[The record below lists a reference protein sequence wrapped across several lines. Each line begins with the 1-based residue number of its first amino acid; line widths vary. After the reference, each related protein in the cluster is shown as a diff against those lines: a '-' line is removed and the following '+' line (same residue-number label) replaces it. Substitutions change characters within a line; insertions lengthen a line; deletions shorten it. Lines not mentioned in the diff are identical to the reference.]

1 MREDFIE
8 FKKYYIE
15 AASQLVKD
23 SFFMESINH
32 KFQHSICVLQYGRR
46 ILYQTPEL
54 KSQSDDF
61 KNMAQK
67 ALLFHDVG
75 RFEEAVMRYHTPDL
89 EKNPTVLNRYDH
101 GLIGYEKLK
110 NNPLYN
116 DIRIL
121 LAIFYHGKMM
131 DQVKKSSLWE
141 EAQKSPYAQD
151 CEKILYLV
159 RDADK
164 MALLKDIKEKDR
176 LRKDIFFK
184 LLSKEALEA
193 GLSQEVKEQFF
204 ACRPVLSQSVT
215 SFADRI
221 LFVLAWIFDLNYVR
235 TKEIFKENGYA
246 EHLLKMMSEYH
257 VSDKEIDDIRKFIYQ
272 NL

>member
-1 MREDFIE
+1 MRENFIE
-8 FKKYYIE
+8 FKKYYLE

-32 KFQHSICVLQYGRR
+32 KFRHSICVLHYGKH

-54 KSQSDDF
+54 KFQSDDF
-61 KNMAQK
+61 KNIAQK

-89 EKNPTVLNRYDH
+89 EKNPMILNQYDH

-110 NNPLYN
+110 HNPLYN

-121 LAIFYHGKMM
+121 LAVRYHGKMI
-131 DQVKKSSLWE
+131 DQVKKTALWE

-204 ACRPVLSQSVT
+204 ASRPVVSQSVI
-215 SFADRI
+215 SFSDRI
-221 LFVLAWIFDLNYVR
+221 LFVLAWIFDLNYVK

-246 EHLLKMMSEYH
+246 EHLLKMMSEYN
-257 VSDKEIDDIRKFIYQ
+257 VSDKEINDVSNFAYQ